1 MNLVVVSHKECWADK
16 SSPSGYS
23 TIGGFPQQMQAISEI
38 FDTTTI
44 ILALF
49 DLPKPAGAMPI
60 AGKNLRV
67 RALPAPK
74 GKDLI
79 RKIALLSWLPR
90 HLPFMVSELRKADA
104 VHAPVPGD
112 LGTLG
117 ILIALLLKKKLFV
130 RHCGTW
136 GNRTT
141 MADRFLAWLLPRISS
156 QRNVVMATGGG
167 EKPPCEEAPE
177 ISWIFSTTLSAN
189 EWQALPRKRQW
200 VPGDTLRLV
209 TVSRLD
215 PAKNTEAAIRALPL
229 IRRPYADCTLG
240 VVGDGPMLER
250 LRQLAI
256 ELGISNAV
264 TFHGRLDHGRVL
276 GVLLESDLFVFPT
289 CVKEGFP
296 KVVAEA
302 FACGLP
308 VVATGVSVV
317 PHLIRRGAGAVLAR
331 TDPAAVAEA
340 VAGIIRDGRPFSELS
355 DRARSAS
362 QDYTIQNWQNIIR
375 DRLSRKW
382 GQLQVGG

>member
-16 SSPSGYS
+16 SSPSGYA

-38 FDTTTI
+38 FDTTTV

-49 DLPKPAGAMPI
+49 STERPAGTMPI
-60 AGKNLRV
+60 TGKDLRV

-90 HLPFMVSELRKADA
+90 HLPVMVSELRKADA

-167 EKPPCEEAPE
+167 KKPPCEEAPG
-177 ISWIFSTTLSAN
+177 ISWIFSTTLSAK

-200 VPGDTLRLV
+200 GPGDTLKLV

-215 PAKNTEAAIRALPL
+215 PDKNTEAAVRALFL
-229 IRRPYADCTLG
+229 IRRTYPNCTLD
-240 VVGDGPMLER
+240 VVGDGPTLER
-250 LRQLAI
+250 LQQVAL

-276 GVLLESDLFVFPT
+276 GVLLQSDLFVFPT
-289 CVKEGFP
+289 RVKEGFP
-296 KVVAEA
+296 KVVVEA

-317 PHLIRRGAGAVLAR
+317 PHLISSAAGAVLER

-340 VAGIIRDGRPFSELS
+340 VAGIISDGKPFSELS
-355 DRARSAS
+355 DRACAAS
-362 QDYTIQNWQNIIR
+362 QDYTIENWQKVIR
-375 DRLSRKW
+375 DRLSREW